1 MIVLA
6 LDTSGV
12 DCSACIYDSTSD
24 RVLGEV
30 CETIGKGHAERLMA
44 VIDGALEQAQ
54 LSLQNVERI
63 AVTIGPGSFT
73 GIRVGVAAARGFALS
88 LGIEAMG
95 VTTLE
100 TLALHHLLENP
111 DRPVAVG
118 LDAKRGET
126 YLQTFSADGSP
137 LRDAGLL
144 PLEDA
149 RMVIEGFDGA
159 VIGSAAPFSRVR
171 RPVRGRIISRLPRW
185 RARPR
190 ASRRASRNPR
200 RFICAGR
207 TPGHRLV
214 LRWHVR
220 ALPDRASLDA
230 CR

>member
-12 DCSACIYDSTSD
+12 DCSACVYDSTFD

-88 LGIEAMG
+88 LGVEAVG

-100 TLALHHLLENP
+100 TLALHHLLANP
-111 DRPVAVG
+111 GRPVAVA
-118 LDAKRGET
+118 LDAKRGEA
-126 YLQTFSADGSP
+126 YLQTFGADGAP
-137 LRDAGLL
+137 LRDAALL
-144 PLEDA
+144 SLDDA
-149 RMVIEGFDGA
+149 RTATSCFDGV
-159 VIGSAAPFSRVR
+159 VIGSAAPLLAGSEAGSGPDHF
-171 RPVRGRIISRLPRW
+171 PVASVAFAAARKPAGQPKPSPLYLRGPD
-185 RARPR
+185 ARPQTG
-190 ASRRASRNPR
+190 
-200 RFICAGR
+200 F
-207 TPGHRLV
+207 
-214 LRWHVR
+214 
-220 ALPDRASLDA
+220 ALARQGVA
-230 CR
+230 

>member
-12 DCSACIYDSTSD
+12 DCSACIYDSISD

-54 LSLQNVERI
+54 LSLRNVERI

-144 PLEDA
+144 SLEDA
-149 RMVIEGFDGA
+149 RMVIDSFDGA
-159 VIGSAAPFSRVR
+159 VIGSAAPLFVGAETGSGPDHFLIASVARAAAR
-171 RPVRGRIISRLPRW
+171 KPAGQPKPAPLYLRGPD
-185 RARPR
+185 ARPQTG
-190 ASRRASRNPR
+190 
-200 RFICAGR
+200 F
-207 TPGHRLV
+207 
-214 LRWHVR
+214 
-220 ALPDRASLDA
+220 ALARQGVA
-230 CR
+230 

>member
-6 LDTSGV
+6 LDTAGV

-54 LSLQNVERI
+54 LSLRNVGRI

-88 LGIEAMG
+88 LGVEAVG
-95 VTTLE
+95 ITTLE

-126 YLQTFSADGSP
+126 YLQTFGMDG
-137 LRDAGLL
+137 L
-144 PLEDA
+144 PLNEAALLSLDDA
-149 RMVIEGFDGA
+149 KSVLSGFNGS
-159 VIGSAAPFSRVR
+159 VIGSAAPLFAGEESGSGPDHFPIASVARAGAR
-171 RPVRGRIISRLPRW
+171 KPEGQPKPAPLYLRGPD
-185 RARPR
+185 ARPQTGFPLAR
-190 ASRRASRNPR
+190 QDVA
-200 RFICAGR
+200 
-207 TPGHRLV
+207 
-214 LRWHVR
+214 
-220 ALPDRASLDA
+220 
-230 CR
+230 

>member
-12 DCSACIYDSTSD
+12 DCSACIYDSISD

-159 VIGSAAPFSRVR
+159 VIGSAAPLFAGAETGSGPDHFPIASVARAAAR
-171 RPVRGRIISRLPRW
+171 KPAGQPKPAPLYLRGPD
-185 RARPR
+185 ARPQTG
-190 ASRRASRNPR
+190 
-200 RFICAGR
+200 F
-207 TPGHRLV
+207 
-214 LRWHVR
+214 
-220 ALPDRASLDA
+220 ALARQGVA
-230 CR
+230 